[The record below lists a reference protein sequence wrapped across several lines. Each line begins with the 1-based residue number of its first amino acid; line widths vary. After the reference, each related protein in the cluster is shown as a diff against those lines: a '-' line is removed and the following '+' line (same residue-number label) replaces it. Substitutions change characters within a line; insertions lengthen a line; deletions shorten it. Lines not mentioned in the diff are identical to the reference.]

1 MLVGQEK
8 KETGKERGQGRL
20 RQRRN
25 NNPQDLKTDG
35 LKASKFSPCQVHSAN
50 SGLKKKTTS
59 SFGKF
64 RKKKC
69 NFWLISFFVTK
80 WYRKFLT
87 LHIHEKEFP
96 GVAKAIARGK

>member
-64 RKKKC
+64 RKK
-69 NFWLISFFVTK
+69 NVISGLSVFS
-80 WYRKFLT
+80 LQSG
-87 LHIHEKEFP
+87 IESS
-96 GVAKAIARGK
+96 